1 MSGNVVDWNT
11 ATWRAE
17 NLEEIEMEL
26 ETIQEESYK
35 SSSYQVFIT
44 ERRKNFAES
53 LKFCEDIGGVLAV
66 AESNMNLTE
75 MIETV
80 ERKDCGG
87 IFWTGW
93 TDEREEG
100 QFVSA
105 VTGEKMEWQDWIKG
119 LKSYFK

>member
-1 MSGNVVDWNT
+1 MSGNVLDWNT
-11 ATWRAE
+11 ATWNAE
-17 NLEEIEMEL
+17 NLEEIELEL
-26 ETIQEESYK
+26 ETIQEESYQ

-44 ERRKNFAES
+44 ERRKNFADS
-53 LKFCEDIGGVLAV
+53 LKFCEEIGCVLAV
-66 AESNMNLTE
+66 AEQ
-75 MIETV
+75 
-80 ERKDCGG
+80 

-119 LKSYFK
+119 DKVTIKKIIFDTFSIRCRPA